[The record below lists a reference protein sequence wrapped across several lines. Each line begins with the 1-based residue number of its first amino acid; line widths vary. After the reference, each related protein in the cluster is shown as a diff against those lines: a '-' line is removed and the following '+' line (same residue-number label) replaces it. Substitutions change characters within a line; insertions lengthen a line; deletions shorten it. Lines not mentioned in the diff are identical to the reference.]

1 MIVSKGKVMKK
12 KGNNN
17 NYCLRINNYA
27 KKRDEI
33 ELNFVILSVIYATI
47 QMKRALTAII
57 ATMTWASTAFAQS
70 DGGKAFDFLR
80 LPTAS
85 HSAALGGNNIT
96 IDDDDAAVALAN
108 PALLNN
114 VSDNTVSLGYMNYM
128 EGVSDFTAGYVR
140 TINENASVS
149 ALAQYINYGTMKQ
162 TDMENHDLGN
172 FNASDLA
179 LGAQFAYYMGKG
191 FTGGVTARFLV
202 SKLGAY
208 TSTGVGVDLGVNY
221 YNPESELSV
230 SAVARN
236 LGGQITAYVDDF
248 ESLPTDLQIG
258 FTKHFTNTP
267 LRLSVMADDVTHWD
281 YSFFRHLTV
290 GADVILSKQIYAA
303 VGYNFRRAHDM
314 KIAATGADEEA
325 KPSAHGAGL
334 TLGVGL
340 QMERFKLHVS
350 YGKYHVSSSSIALN
364 IGFIL

>member
-1 MIVSKGKVMKK
+1 
-12 KGNNN
+12 
-17 NYCLRINNYA
+17 
-27 KKRDEI
+27 
-33 ELNFVILSVIYATI
+33 
-47 QMKRALTAII
+47 MKRALTTIFTAM
-57 ATMTWASTAFAQS
+57 ACLASVSAQENS
-70 DGGKAFDFLR
+70 GKVFDFLR

-96 IDDDDAAVALAN
+96 IDDDDAAVSLAN

-114 VSDNTVSLGYMNYM
+114 VSHNSISLGYMNYM
-128 EGVSDFTAGYVR
+128 QGVSDFTAGYVYSV
-140 TINENASVS
+140 NENASVS
-149 ALAQYINYGTMKQ
+149 AFAQYINYGTMKQ
-162 TDMENHDLGN
+162 TDMDNHDLGN
-172 FNASDLA
+172 FNASDVA

-221 YNPESELSV
+221 YNPESELSI

-248 ESLPTDLQIG
+248 ESLPSDLQLG
-258 FTKHFTNTP
+258 VTKHFTNTP
-267 LRLSVMADDVTHWD
+267 LRLSVMADDMTHWD

-290 GADVILSKQIYAA
+290 GADILLSKQIYVAA
-303 VGYNFRRAHDM
+303 GYNFRRAHDM
-314 KIAATGADEEA
+314 KIAATTDSEA

-334 TLGVGL
+334 TIGAGL

-364 IGFIL
+364 VGFIL